1 MLLGGFF
8 LWVNIVYS
16 CLDWLLVIIR
26 SFHYTIY
33 KVYLSCL
40 KGMKMTTS
48 KVTYQGD
55 LRTTAIHLQSNNE
68 IITDAPTDN
77 QGKGEAFSPTDLLAT
92 SLASCMLTI
101 IGIKAR
107 DMNVDLAGT
116 TAQVTKVMAAD
127 PRRVSEIHVD
137 ITFNQQLDEK
147 TQKIFYNTALTCPV
161 AKSIHPDI
169 MQKVTI
175 YSKN

>member
-1 MLLGGFF
+1 
-8 LWVNIVYS
+8 
-16 CLDWLLVIIR
+16 
-26 SFHYTIY
+26 
-33 KVYLSCL
+33 
-40 KGMKMTTS
+40 MTTS

-55 LRTTAIHLQSNNE
+55 LRTTAIHLQSSNK

-107 DMNVDLAGT
+107 DMEIDIAGT
-116 TAQVTKVMAAD
+116 TADVTKVMAAD
-127 PRRVSEIHVD
+127 PRRVSEVHIA
-137 ITFNQQLDEK
+137 ITFNQELNEK
-147 TQKIFYNTALTCPV
+147 TQKIFYNTALMCPV

-169 MQKVTI
+169 IQKVTI
-175 YSKN
+175 NSKN

>member
-1 MLLGGFF
+1 
-8 LWVNIVYS
+8 
-16 CLDWLLVIIR
+16 
-26 SFHYTIY
+26 
-33 KVYLSCL
+33 
-40 KGMKMTTS
+40 MTTS

-55 LRTTAIHLQSNNE
+55 LRTQAIHLQSNNQ

-77 QGKGEAFSPTDLLAT
+77 HGKGEAFSPTDLLAT

-107 DMNVDLAGT
+107 DMDIDIAGT
-116 TAQVTKVMAAD
+116 SADVTKVMAAD
-127 PRRVSEIHVD
+127 PRRVSEVHVA

-169 MQKVTI
+169 IQEVTFN
-175 YSKN
+175 SKSY

>member
-1 MLLGGFF
+1 M
-8 LWVNIVYS
+8 
-16 CLDWLLVIIR
+16 
-26 SFHYTIY
+26 
-33 KVYLSCL
+33 
-40 KGMKMTTS
+40 
-48 KVTYQGD
+48 
-55 LRTTAIHLQSNNE
+55 RTTALHLQSNNQ

-77 QGKGEAFSPTDLLAT
+77 HGKGEAFSPTDLLAT

-107 DMNVDLAGT
+107 DINVDLAGT
-116 TAQVTKVMAAD
+116 TAEVTKVMTAD
-127 PRRVSEIHVD
+127 PRRVSEIHVA

-175 YSKN
+175 HSKN